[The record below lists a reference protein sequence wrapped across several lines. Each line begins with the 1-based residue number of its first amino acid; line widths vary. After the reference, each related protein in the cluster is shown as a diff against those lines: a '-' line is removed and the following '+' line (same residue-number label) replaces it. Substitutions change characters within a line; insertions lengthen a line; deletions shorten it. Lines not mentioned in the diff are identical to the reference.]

1 MDTGHTT
8 SFLPDA
14 FRDTP
19 VLVTGGAGFIGSHL
33 VHRLVGL
40 GARVRVLD
48 DLSTGRT
55 ENIAGLDVELIEGS
69 VLDPA
74 PLQRA
79 VAGCRFVLHQAA
91 FVSVAASIEQ
101 PDRCRRDNVDGTAA
115 VLAAAREAG
124 VARLVNASSAAIYGD
139 RGDAPI
145 TESDPADPHSP
156 YASSKLEAE
165 RICRDERGN
174 VDTLSLRYF
183 NVFGPRQRIDSAYA
197 AVIPAFVS
205 AVCAGRPVTI
215 FGDGGQTRDFISC
228 RLVVDA
234 VLTACTSTDPFG
246 GIACNIGSGHE
257 RSIASLLESV
267 CRLAGAPAEV
277 VHAAERPGDIRHSR
291 ADVRLARTRLGLPA
305 DDSFEPDLRAVI
317 DWILQSAAG

>member
-14 FRDTP
+14 FRGTP

-48 DLSTGRT
+48 DLSTGRA
-55 ENIAGLDVELIEGS
+55 ENLARLDVELIEGS

-91 FVSVAASIEQ
+91 FVSVTASIEQ

-145 TESDPADPHSP
+145 TESDPADP
-156 YASSKLEAE
+156 
-165 RICRDERGN
+165 RCRCR
-174 VDTLSLRYF
+174 R
-183 NVFGPRQRIDSAYA
+183 
-197 AVIPAFVS
+197 FV
-205 AVCAGRPVTI
+205 
-215 FGDGGQTRDFISC
+215 
-228 RLVVDA
+228 
-234 VLTACTSTDPFG
+234 
-246 GIACNIGSGHE
+246 
-257 RSIASLLESV
+257 
-267 CRLAGAPAEV
+267 
-277 VHAAERPGDIRHSR
+277 
-291 ADVRLARTRLGLPA
+291 
-305 DDSFEPDLRAVI
+305 
-317 DWILQSAAG
+317 